1 MKFEIPEIK
10 VVAFVNEVITDNE
23 TPDVGDSSL
32 YE

>member
-10 VVAFVNEVITDNE
+10 VVAFVNEVITDE
-23 TPDVGDSSL
+23 TPDVGDSGL